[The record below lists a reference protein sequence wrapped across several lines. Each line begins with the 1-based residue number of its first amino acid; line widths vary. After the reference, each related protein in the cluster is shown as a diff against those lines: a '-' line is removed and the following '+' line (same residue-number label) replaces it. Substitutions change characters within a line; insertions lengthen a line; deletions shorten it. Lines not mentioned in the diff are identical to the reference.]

1 MNRIY
6 HARIAWYQYVYI
18 FLLAAIAFYS
28 LWMKL
33 ILVAA
38 VLMLLLIVII
48 EKVIHTT
55 YTFTPDGMLII
66 SYGRYAR
73 KLTIRID
80 TITKIEKKNSMNFA
94 RFHATEYLLIE
105 YGQEKY
111 VSLMPVKEDDFIVH
125 IQQQIS
131 Q

>member
-6 HARIAWYQYVYI
+6 HARITWYQYVYL
-18 FLLAAIAFYS
+18 FLLAVIAFYS
-28 LWMKL
+28 LWVKL
-33 ILVAA
+33 IIVAVA
-38 VLMLLLIVII
+38 IILLLIVVI
-48 EKVIHTT
+48 EKIIHTT
-55 YTFTPDGMLII
+55 YTLTPDGLLVI
-66 SYGRYAR
+66 SYGRYSR
-73 KLTIRID
+73 KLIVRMD

-111 VSLMPVKEDDFIVH
+111 VSLMPVKESDFIAH

-131 Q
+131 